1 LFVHQNPPPLSVLHH
16 PRPFPA
22 SPNQSLKP
30 STTAFAIPCRLLF
43 LSPDDPVRLLGSSL
57 PIVGRTL
64 SLADRLTN
72 SAKGTSQ
79 TQRPKNEEISVK
91 VGKLLV
97 SYLERGGTRGTEKCL
112 NQRKWLRRTRTTQG
126 RQRVQLLTC
135 NFRNEK
141 CLPQD
146 VKNNGSESFTTGKRL
161 MLRRYTI

>member
-1 LFVHQNPPPLSVLHH
+1 MIQSCSRRFQMLLISHGQANLQSEAKRHSSMQMTFVRPSKPAAPVRPPPSE
-16 PRPFPA
+16 
-22 SPNQSLKP
+22 
-30 STTAFAIPCRLLF
+30 AIPCRLLF

-141 CLPQD
+141 CLPQ
-146 VKNNGSESFTTGKRL
+146 
-161 MLRRYTI
+161 